1 MDPTSSKSPGSSTS
15 LSRGKACTN
24 CRRRKM
30 RCDGARPVCGQCRR
44 TGRPE
49 ECGYTDTQAR
59 SRTQVLEENIAALQA
74 RIMELEN
81 PEIAPTSSGPVL
93 LHEPHSRA
101 HRTGQQS
108 SPVFGL
114 PMSPVAFSPGVTHSS
129 VASSSST
136 PSVGATNTPF
146 KHREHAQLTM
156 NMFSEPQNAP
166 LTAVFDI
173 ADDTPP
179 EVASQLLDHFFAHS
193 AQLGWFMHVGRFRN
207 ALLQLPEDDSGRPI
221 SALINAV
228 YLFGATIM
236 RHTTGSDLP
245 VDESVFLSRALCK
258 IGTGLAGA
266 PSHQIVQVIQA
277 RLLLALYH
285 YTIGMYI
292 EGRHQSDAAA
302 SLVMACGL
310 HRIRSAEPFHNPLS
324 FVDIIPLTLAEP
336 RDQVEEGERING
348 MWTAFAI
355 DRCWAVAFGAPV
367 TISDSDTFG
376 TQIDTPW
383 PLDMEAYE
391 RGPVYPNFR
400 SRSTLRNF
408 VAGINTSWPWENH
421 SLLAKL
427 STAAALFDRAT
438 YFASSWVPG
447 ATDMNAFYTHF
458 VSLDQ
463 RIEDFKSQLFSLE
476 NLDGATSEI
485 TRTMHSIHLLAAA
498 ASIQLH
504 SAFSQQN
511 AGSRNKCFLS
521 AKTVVHANEITKAHE
536 FLMINPLLGIVW
548 AAACQVLIRELVFMR
563 SVPITMAPPLPE
575 REMDARASL
584 DKLLAIMAI
593 FAPDNAF
600 INYQLGRVQ
609 QELLG
614 L

>member
-1 MDPTSSKSPGSSTS
+1 MDSTSPKSPGSSTS

-30 RCDGARPVCGQCRR
+30 RCDGVRPVCGQCRR

-59 SRTQVLEENIAALQA
+59 SRTQILEENIAALQA
-74 RIMELEN
+74 RIVELEN
-81 PEIAPTSSGPVL
+81 PENAPTSSGPVL

-101 HRTGQQS
+101 HRAGQQP

-114 PMSPVAFSPGVTHSS
+114 PMSPVAFSPGLTHSS
-129 VASSSST
+129 GASSSST
-136 PSVGATNTPF
+136 PSV
-146 KHREHAQLTM
+146 
-156 NMFSEPQNAP
+156 EPQIAP
-166 LTAVFDI
+166 LTPASDI

-179 EVASQLLDHFFAHS
+179 EIASQLLDHFFAHS

-207 ALLQLPEDDSGRPI
+207 ALLQLPEDDNDRPI
-221 SALINAV
+221 SALVNAV

-236 RHTTGSDLP
+236 RHATTHELP
-245 VDESVFLSRALCK
+245 VDERVFLSRALCK

-266 PSHQIVQVIQA
+266 PSHQVVQVIQA

-310 HRIRSAEPFHNPLS
+310 HRIRSAEPLHNPLS

-367 TISDSDTFG
+367 TISDSDVFG

-447 ATDMNAFYTHF
+447 VTDMNAFYTHF

-463 RIEDFKSQLFSLE
+463 RIEEFKSQLFSLE
-476 NLDGATSEI
+476 NLEGTTSEI
-485 TRTMHSIHLLAAA
+485 IRTMHSIHLLAAA
-498 ASIQLH
+498 ATIQLH

-511 AGSRNKCFLS
+511 VGSRNKCFIS
-521 AKTVVHANEITKAHE
+521 AKTIVLANEVTKAHE
-536 FLMINPLLGIVW
+536 FLIVNPLLGIVW
-548 AAACQVLIRELVFMR
+548 AAGCQVLIRELVFMR
-563 SVPITMAPPLPE
+563 SVPLGMAPPLPE
-575 REMDARASL
+575 READARASL

-600 INYQLGRVQ
+600 INHQLGRVQ